1 MPYFRFLLFLEIIAS
16 NCSKRSV
23 WYILFILCSGG
34 IELLFGTWIK
44 GRGSEGMLRL
54 ENMKFLKARNAV
66 FLHSGGLL
74 PLYYRFCHSKKT
86 AEEEFV

>member
-1 MPYFRFLLFLEIIAS
+1 
-16 NCSKRSV
+16 
-23 WYILFILCSGG
+23 
-34 IELLFGTWIK
+34 
-44 GRGSEGMLRL
+44 MLRL

-86 AEEEFV
+86 AEEEFVYKNKVQCCLFSGQRS

>member
-1 MPYFRFLLFLEIIAS
+1 
-16 NCSKRSV
+16 
-23 WYILFILCSGG
+23 
-34 IELLFGTWIK
+34 
-44 GRGSEGMLRL
+44 MLRM